1 MSTYKSDSVTI
12 HNSAEN
18 VFSRLSNLENLKGML
33 AQAPADSIPA
43 DKREMLESITI
54 TPDSISVPAGPVG
67 SLTFR
72 VVEKV
77 APTLVKLSAE
87 NSPMPLTLA
96 LDITPK
102 GAEECSA
109 RVDIDIAIPA
119 MLKPMI
125 GGQIQKMADQF
136 GQMLKSIPFS

>member
-1 MSTYKSDSVTI
+1 MSTYKSDSVTL
-12 HNSAEN
+12 NTSAEN
-18 VFSRLSNLENLKGML
+18 LFSRLSNLENLKAML
-33 AQAPADSIPA
+33 DNAPADAIPA

-77 APTLVKLSAE
+77 EPTLVKLSAE

-102 GAEECSA
+102 GPEECA
-109 RVDIDIAIPA
+109 AKVDIDIALPA

-136 GQMLKSIPFS
+136 GQILKSIPFS